1 VPVERI
7 IERGRKRERG
17 EEGKREKKERKKKEE
32 ENRLFT
38 RSGKLVDVTSNTPYL
53 A

>member
-17 EEGKREKKERKKKEE
+17 EEGKREKKERKKRRRKYVDYYYLHAA
-32 ENRLFT
+32 ENW
-38 RSGKLVDVTSNTPYL
+38 SM
-53 A
+53 

>member
-17 EEGKREKKERKKKEE
+17 EEGKREKKERKKKKKKIDYLHAA
-32 ENRLFT
+32 ENW
-38 RSGKLVDVTSNTPYL
+38 SM
-53 A
+53 